1 MTKNAPISNSY
12 LRLLS
17 QDLNLLEVLS
27 NIDVEVIEDRH
38 TKVICRTIQGSVEAL
53 FEYLN
58 SDTEDLEAAWKLRPL
73 GADA

>member
-1 MTKNAPISNSY
+1 MTKHNTVSNSY

-27 NIDVEVIEDRH
+27 NIDIESIEDHH
-38 TKVICRTIQGSVEAL
+38 TKVICRTIKGSVEAL

-58 SDTEDLEAAWKLRPL
+58 SDTEDH
-73 GADA
+73 

>member
-1 MTKNAPISNSY
+1 MTKHNTVSNSH

-27 NIDVEVIEDRH
+27 NIDIEAIEDHH

-58 SDTEDLEAAWKLRPL
+58 SDTEDHLTISQ
-73 GADA
+73 

>member
-1 MTKNAPISNSY
+1 MTKHNTVSNSY

-27 NIDVEVIEDRH
+27 NIDIEAIEDHH
-38 TKVICRTIQGSVEAL
+38 TKIICRTIQGSVEAL

-58 SDTEDLEAAWKLRPL
+58 SDTEDHLIISK
-73 GADA
+73 